1 MPTAVI
7 SYGAADTPLSWVLVR
22 QLLEPEWDVVIPQ
35 RSPSIDPVAQ
45 LVVAI
50 ERAAGAGAGPRS
62 SPAPIV
68 LIGHSYGGLLAQ
80 EAQARVPHLVRR
92 LVLVDGTGP
101 SSLRLVR
108 AVFGPI
114 AWAARVLAPRLARL
128 RFVERAVG
136 RGRLRLIPEQRAFE
150 AAVDADDAAVWR
162 ETLLVGVRDGTAGR
176 ELTDFISTVRRV
188 AVLPAP
194 ECEIAVVHSS
204 RAGRWS
210 REAQDA
216 VTAYASAATVVGT
229 GDAFHNVHMV
239 HPEVVVDSSAATA
252 R

>member
-35 RSPSIDPVAQ
+35 RSASVDPVAQ

-50 ERAAGAGAGPRS
+50 ERAAGARAASGS
-62 SPAPIV
+62 SPTPVV

-92 LVLVDGTGP
+92 LVLVDDTGP

-108 AVFGPI
+108 TVFGPI

-128 RFVERAVG
+128 RFVEGAVG
-136 RGRLRLIPEQRAFE
+136 RGRFRLIPEQRAFE
-150 AAVDADDAAVWR
+150 SAVDADYAAVWR
-162 ETLLVGVRDGTAGR
+162 ETLLVGLRDGTAGR
-176 ELTDFISTVRRV
+176 ELTDFISAVRRV
-188 AVLPAP
+188 AVLP
-194 ECEIAVVHSS
+194 
-204 RAGRWS
+204 
-210 REAQDA
+210 
-216 VTAYASAATVVGT
+216 
-229 GDAFHNVHMV
+229 
-239 HPEVVVDSSAATA
+239 
-252 R
+252 